1 MIKKTALF
9 VSESY
14 AVQKQR
20 EEVVGRLHIFLVDY
34 LWPKIQISFVK
45 VTEILMYFTIFHF
58 KVGLT
63 QALLAYLSLTLL
75 IVVQNL
81 SFRNHNL
88 WERRCKVSNNLD
100 HKLEEGTFAKT
111 AYPLMT
117 NRKAWRLS
125 GAIDGDRELDHLI

>member
-45 VTEILMYFTIFHF
+45 VTEILMLSPSSILKRDWLKSNQNIYHWHF
-58 KVGLT
+58 W
-63 QALLAYLSLTLL
+63 LSSE
-75 IVVQNL
+75 IYHYQIIICEKGGVNI
-81 SFRNHNL
+81 
-88 WERRCKVSNNLD
+88 
-100 HKLEEGTFAKT
+100 
-111 AYPLMT
+111 
-117 NRKAWRLS
+117 
-125 GAIDGDRELDHLI
+125 AIT